1 MAFRPEKS
9 SSRKSKPKKAEKL
22 IGGLKSLVK
31 KSRAKSK
38 AEESEKLQRSE
49 AGKKGAQA
57 KKDKK
62 EAKTKGLEAMTKKAP
77 MGKKAA
83 EEKIF
88 SPTAKKAKDI
98 SDKQSSARGVS
109 RVEGE
114 GVKTTKGRKGG
125 EGISSRRSKKYL
137 PVKYKNIEKTLG
149 RKLTKKEIAGLV
161 SAGLLTTGAAS
172 LLSPIK
178 AKDKTT
184 KGKKK
189 PTTTRGKPTVE
200 GKKRRVGK
208 FAPGFRPFKGK
219 LAKILLGEDEQFGGG
234 KGGLLDPNLG
244 LGVRRGGRSVA
255 TTITTKDKDGNV
267 ISKHTERKRL
277 NPEVSAKKD
286 RKDVPKKNM
295 GGMMKAKGKANGGA
309 MKKKGY
315 AAGGSVRK
323 MSDGGD
329 VLSKSK
335 VVKLSKV
342 AKALIEKGLRK
353 VKAEKEFTGKQI
365 QEARKEINRMTGVSS
380 TKGAK
385 TPKEKMLSSA
395 DFRAIEKSRIPTANQ
410 RKEMSRRRNEE
421 RLAEGKANGG
431 MMKKKGYAKGGMAK
445 KGYAKGGAAT
455 KAKRTSKRKSSMG
468 AATRGGGAIMR

>member
-1 MAFRPEKS
+1 MAFKPEKS
-9 SSRKSKPKKAEKL
+9 SSRKSKPEKAEKL

-38 AEESEKLQRSE
+38 AEESAKLQRSE

-62 EAKTKGLEAMTKKAP
+62 KAKTKGLEVMTKKAP

-161 SAGLLTTGAAS
+161 SAGLLTTGTAS
-172 LLSPIK
+172 LLSPVK

-184 KGKKK
+184 EGKKK
-189 PTTTRGKPTVE
+189 TTTKTETEIR

-208 FAPGFRPFKGK
+208 FAPRFRPFKGK

-255 TTITTKDKDGNV
+255 TTTTTKDKDGNV
-267 ISKHTERKRL
+267 ISKNTKIKRL
-277 NPEVSAKKD
+277 NPEVSRKKD
-286 RKDVPKKNM
+286 RKDPPKKNM
-295 GGMMKAKGKANGGA
+295 GGMMQAKGKANGGMMKAKGRANGGA
-309 MKKKGY
+309 MKKKNY
-315 AAGGSVRK
+315 ATGGSAK
-323 MSDGGD
+323 KFPDLSGDG
-329 VLSKSK
+329 K
-335 VVKLSKV
+335 VTQKDILMGRGAVKK
-342 AKALIEKGLRK
+342 K
-353 VKAEKEFTGKQI
+353 
-365 QEARKEINRMTGVSS
+365 
-380 TKGAK
+380 
-385 TPKEKMLSSA
+385 
-395 DFRAIEKSRIPTANQ
+395 
-410 RKEMSRRRNEE
+410 
-421 RLAEGKANGG
+421 NGG
-431 MMKKKGYAKGGMAK
+431 IMKKKNYATGGMAK
-445 KGYAKGGAAT
+445 KGSTKGGAAT

-468 AATRGGGAIMR
+468 AAIRGGGAIMR

>member
-9 SSRKSKPKKAEKL
+9 SSRKTKPEKAKRL

-38 AEESEKLQRSE
+38 AEESAKLQRSE

-125 EGISSRRSKKYL
+125 EGISSRRKSESKKYL
-137 PVKYKNIEKTLG
+137 PAKVKNIEKTLG

-161 SAGLLTTGAAS
+161 AAGLLTTGTAS
-172 LLSPIK
+172 LLSPVK

-184 KGKKK
+184 ESKKK
-189 PTTTRGKPTVE
+189 PTTTRGKPKVE

-295 GGMMKAKGKANGGA
+295 GGMMKAKGKANGGM
-309 MKKKGY
+309 MK
-315 AAGGSVRK
+315 
-323 MSDGGD
+323 
-329 VLSKSK
+329 
-335 VVKLSKV
+335 
-342 AKALIEKGLRK
+342 AK
-353 VKAEKEFTGKQI
+353 
-365 QEARKEINRMTGVSS
+365 
-380 TKGAK
+380 
-385 TPKEKMLSSA
+385 
-395 DFRAIEKSRIPTANQ
+395 
-410 RKEMSRRRNEE
+410 
-421 RLAEGKANGG
+421 GKANGG
-431 MMKKKGYAKGGMAK
+431 MMKKKGYAMGGSANLKKAGADQKGLKKLPTAVRNKMGYMKDGGMTKKGYAKGGMAK

-455 KAKRTSKRKSSMG
+455 KVKRTSKRKSSMG
-468 AATRGGGAIMR
+468 AATRGGGAVMR

>member
-9 SSRKSKPKKAEKL
+9 SSRKTKPEKAKRL

-38 AEESEKLQRSE
+38 AEESAKLQRSE

-125 EGISSRRSKKYL
+125 EGISSRRKSESKKNL
-137 PVKYKNIEKTLG
+137 PAKVKNIEKTLG

-161 SAGLLTTGAAS
+161 SAGLLTTGTAS
-172 LLSPIK
+172 LLSPVK

-184 KGKKK
+184 ESKKK
-189 PTTTRGKPTVE
+189 PTTTRGKPKVE

-295 GGMMKAKGKANGGA
+295 GGMMKAKGKANGGM
-309 MKKKGY
+309 MK
-315 AAGGSVRK
+315 
-323 MSDGGD
+323 
-329 VLSKSK
+329 
-335 VVKLSKV
+335 
-342 AKALIEKGLRK
+342 AK
-353 VKAEKEFTGKQI
+353 
-365 QEARKEINRMTGVSS
+365 
-380 TKGAK
+380 
-385 TPKEKMLSSA
+385 
-395 DFRAIEKSRIPTANQ
+395 
-410 RKEMSRRRNEE
+410 
-421 RLAEGKANGG
+421 GKANGG
-431 MMKKKGYAKGGMAK
+431 MMKKKGYAMGGSANLKKAGADQKGLKKLPTAVRNKMGYMKDGGMTKKGYAKGGMAK

-455 KAKRTSKRKSSMG
+455 KVKRTSKRKSSMG
-468 AATRGGGAIMR
+468 AATRGGGAVMR

>member
-1 MAFRPEKS
+1 MASKS
-9 SSRKSKPKKAEKL
+9 VKKKAEKTLDAAESL
-22 IGGLKSLVK
+22 IK
-31 KSRAKSK
+31 KSTNKAKSK
-38 AEESEKLQRSE
+38 DERKITSQSKKLTEKQ
-49 AGKKGAQA
+49 GK
-57 KKDKK
+57 
-62 EAKTKGLEAMTKKAP
+62 
-77 MGKKAA
+77 
-83 EEKIF
+83 
-88 SPTAKKAKDI
+88 
-98 SDKQSSARGVS
+98 GVS
-109 RVEGE
+109 VVEGE
-114 GVKTTKGRKGG
+114 GVKTIKNWGKAKKDGENIRSKRKSETKDDTKADTK
-125 EGISSRRSKKYL
+125 SKKYL

-161 SAGLLTTGAAS
+161 SAGLLTTGTAS
-172 LLSPIK
+172 LLSPVK

-184 KGKKK
+184 EGKKK
-189 PTTTRGKPTVE
+189 TTTKTETEIR

-208 FAPGFRPFKGK
+208 FAPRFRPFKGK
-219 LAKILLGEDEQFGGG
+219 LAKLLLGEDEQFGGG

-244 LGVRRGGRSVA
+244 MGVRRGGRSVA
-255 TTITTKDKDGNV
+255 TTTTTKDKDGNV
-267 ISKHTERKRL
+267 ISKNTKIKRL

-286 RKDVPKKNM
+286 RKDPPKKNM

-395 DFRAIEKSRIPTANQ
+395 DFRAIEKSSIPTANQ

-445 KGYAKGGAAT
+445 KGSAKGGAAT
-455 KAKRTSKRKSSMG
+455 KVKRTSKRKSSMG

>member
-9 SSRKSKPKKAEKL
+9 SSRKTKPEKAKRL

-38 AEESEKLQRSE
+38 AEESAKLQRSE

-83 EEKIF
+83 EEKIL
-88 SPTAKKAKDI
+88 SPKAKKAKDI
-98 SDKQSSARGVS
+98 LDKQSSARGVS

-125 EGISSRRSKKYL
+125 EGISSRRKLEKKADTKSKKNL
-137 PVKYKNIEKTLG
+137 PAKVKNIEKTLG

-161 SAGLLTTGAAS
+161 SAGLLTTGTAS
-172 LLSPIK
+172 LLSPVK

-184 KGKKK
+184 EGKKK
-189 PTTTRGKPTVE
+189 TTTKTETEIR

-208 FAPGFRPFKGK
+208 FAPRFRPFKGK

-234 KGGLLDPNLG
+234 KGGLLDINLG
-244 LGVRRGGRSVA
+244 MGVRRGGRSEA
-255 TTITTKDKDGNV
+255 TTTTTKDKDGNL
-267 ISKHTERKRL
+267 ISKKTKIKRL
-277 NPEVSAKKD
+277 NPEVSRKKD
-286 RKDVPKKNM
+286 RKDPPKKNM
-295 GGMMKAKGKANGGA
+295 GGMMKAKGKANGGM

-315 AAGGSVRK
+315 AAGGSANLKKADADQKGLKKLPTAVRNK
-323 MSDGGD
+323 MGYMKDGG
-329 VLSKSK
+329 
-335 VVKLSKV
+335 
-342 AKALIEKGLRK
+342 
-353 VKAEKEFTGKQI
+353 
-365 QEARKEINRMTGVSS
+365 MT
-380 TKGAK
+380 
-385 TPKEKMLSSA
+385 
-395 DFRAIEKSRIPTANQ
+395 
-410 RKEMSRRRNEE
+410 
-421 RLAEGKANGG
+421 
-431 MMKKKGYAKGGMAK
+431 KKGYAKGGMTKK
-445 KGYAKGGAAT
+445 KGYSKGGAVR
-455 KAKRTSKRKSSMG
+455 KSKRGMG